1 MNAATSFEE
10 QLLVGISKEGMCRRY
25 CLNET
30 LCVVKPAGHLAST
43 CQDLVYPTASPA
55 ESKTLKWRGDTKTQ
69 LAFAES
75 TFAKMPARRP

>member
-10 QLLVGISKEGMCRRY
+10 QLLVGISKEEMCRRC

-30 LCVVKPAGHLAST
+30 LCVVKLAEHLAST
-43 CQDLVYPTASPA
+43 SRGLVYPIASPA

-75 TFAKMPARRP
+75 TFAKMPVRRP